1 MNKSRIVTG
10 CNTEAKRVCAKEL
23 RRQMTP
29 AEAVLW
35 QRLKANRLKGLHFRR
50 QQLIDGFI
58 VDFYCHA
65 ACLVIELDGSVHHN
79 QAEYDS
85 LRDHI
90 IATRGL
96 RVLRFPND
104 RIENEM
110 ETVLSE
116 ILAAAHECLSPHTPQ
131 SQP

>member
-10 CNTEAKRVCAKEL
+10 CNTEAKRVTAKTL
-23 RRQMTP
+23 RKQMTS
-29 AEAVLW
+29 AEGLLW
-35 QRLKANRLKGLHFRR
+35 YRLKANHLEGLHFRR

-65 ACLVIELDGSVHHN
+65 AGLVVEVDGSVHAN
-79 QAEYDS
+79 QAEYDR

-96 RVLRFPND
+96 RVLRFQND

-116 ILAAAHECLSPHTPQ
+116 ILAAARES
-131 SQP
+131 